1 MARRDTEAPM
11 RARVPADVER
21 KDAILFGFTFRQ
33 LAILTVA
40 GLLIYAAWTALATV
54 VPPVEFLIGAIPVA
68 GAAFVLA
75 VGRRDGIPLDAWVL
89 HAIRYRLA
97 PRRLAPTEGQVPPA
111 PAWVQTTGGRGDK
124 LP

>member
-1 MARRDTEAPM
+1 MPRRDTDPPM

-40 GLLIYAAWTALATV
+40 GLLIYTAWTALATV
-54 VPPVEFLIGAIPVA
+54 VPPMEFLIGAIPLA

-75 VGRRDGIPLDAWVL
+75 VGRRDGIPFDAWVWQ
-89 HAIRYRLA
+89 AIRYRRAPNPTNTSTRASTGYRA
-97 PRRLAPTEGQVPPA
+97 PRATQPAEAPS
-111 PAWVQTTGGRGDK
+111 
-124 LP
+124 